1 MNRSYLNKSS
11 TVWGPP
17 YAGDLGQ
24 TATPSAAL
32 PILSEETSMLDQAK
46 NNTTLLLIMEALHIC
61 HTNCELINRDEGI
74 AISEY

>member
-1 MNRSYLNKSS
+1 MSR

-17 YAGDLGQ
+17 YTGDLGQ

-32 PILSEETSMLDQAK
+32 PILSETSMLDQAK
-46 NNTTLLLIMEALHIC
+46 NKTTLLLIMEALHIC
-61 HTNCELINRDEGI
+61 HTNCKLINRDEGI